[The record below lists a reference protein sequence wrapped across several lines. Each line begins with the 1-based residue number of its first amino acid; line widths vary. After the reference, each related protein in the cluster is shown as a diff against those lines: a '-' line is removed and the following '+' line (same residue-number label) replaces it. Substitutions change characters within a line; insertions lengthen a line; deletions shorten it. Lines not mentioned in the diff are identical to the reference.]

1 MLGLSW
7 GFTVIMEK
15 SRRCKAAE
23 YLEER
28 QPGEDPCDA
37 QDRGPPRNRVT
48 LPSPSPGCGGQC
60 EGVLNCQ
67 RHTVTLLEDGI
78 IGALSKHHAVQ
89 HTA

>member
-23 YLEER
+23 YLAEKQR
-28 QPGEDPCDA
+28 GEDACGA
-37 QDRGPPRNRVT
+37 QGRESRRNGVT
-48 LPSPSPGCGGQC
+48 LPSPSPGCGGQR
-60 EGVLNCQ
+60 EGILNRQ
-67 RHTVTLLEDGI
+67 SHTVTLLEDGI
-78 IGALSKHHAVQ
+78 IGALPKHHAVQ